1 MSAILKEEPEEI
13 TWSNRNVSPAF
24 ERVVNHC
31 LEKDAAARFQSA
43 RDLSFALEA
52 ISGISG
58 ATGAQQAL
66 KQDAAA
72 TGSKRW
78 RTLALAGGAAGCVR
92 PGRCACLCGG
102 ARAVGGGARF

>member
-1 MSAILKEEPEEI
+1 MSAILKEKPEEI
-13 TWSNRNVSPAF
+13 TSSNRNVSPAF

-31 LEKDAAARFQSA
+31 LEKNAAARFQSA

-66 KQDAAA
+66 KQDAEVSAGRNRKKVKRA
-72 TGSKRW
+72 GSF
-78 RTLALAGGAAGCVR
+78 
-92 PGRCACLCGG
+92 P
-102 ARAVGGGARF
+102 